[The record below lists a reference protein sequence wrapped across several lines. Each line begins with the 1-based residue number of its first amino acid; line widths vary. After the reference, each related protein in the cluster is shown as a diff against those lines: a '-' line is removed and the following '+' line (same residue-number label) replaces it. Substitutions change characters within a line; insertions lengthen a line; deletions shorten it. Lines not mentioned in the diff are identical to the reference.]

1 MSALTTKVKNQL
13 VFINTLFLSSYPKN
27 LHTHSSFPDK
37 FIKFSLI
44 IFCILSM
51 LPAFAMDFS
60 YAKSPDAIENVRLQK
75 NLKLQSILLN
85 ENVVNQVRAD
95 FESHNFDKFE
105 VSALGDGGCELRP
118 LRLVP
123 LFARSYEIPDSYK
136 HLSLED
142 KEFLTMCHIVSK
154 ASVIERDCFGL
165 EFQEKLIPTNVKYG
179 SSKIKGIQEIFS
191 LLREKLAEE
200 SVNYLRLVADAEL
213 KSAVSTNCRHTSG
226 GVSMAQEPTS
236 ASIAVLVEDMRRKG
250 FSVYLMI
257 KRLAFDSTS
266 DRVMP
271 FIYQGGGI
279 IPLLDGNAENKEGH
293 RPAVFIEAYSMK
305 SPFSAEGYR
314 GFLGALNAAETFED
328 YHAML
333 LEQRYR
339 LLDDLIFPAAA
350 FIDDVCKKTIHPNFL
365 THLDSAKVSGLS
377 IVPYM
382 TEEKTI
388 FIRTRESAPLN
399 VLHVHASSLNVEQDK
414 LGAIPRMTRSSAVIQ
429 KQLKGKKD
437 V

>member
-27 LHTHSSFPDK
+27 LHTHSSFPNK
-37 FIKFSLI
+37 LIKFSLI

-60 YAKSPDAIENVRLQK
+60 YAKSPEAIEKQEEKKRFQ
-75 NLKLQSILLN
+75 LQSILLN

-123 LFARSYEIPDSYK
+123 LFARPYK
-136 HLSLED
+136 ELNGED
-142 KEFLTMCHIVSK
+142 KNFLTMCHIVSK

-179 SSKIKGIQEIFS
+179 SSKIKGIQEIFP

-200 SVNYLRLVADAEL
+200 SINYLRLVADVEL

-226 GVSMAQEPTS
+226 GVSMAQESTS

-250 FSVYLMI
+250 FSIYLMI

-279 IPLLDGNAENKEGH
+279 IPLLDGNAENQEGN

-305 SPFSAEGYR
+305 SPFSTEGYR
-314 GFLGALNAAETFED
+314 GFLGALNATETFED

-333 LEQRYR
+333 SEQRYR
-339 LLDDLIFPAAA
+339 LLDDLICPAAA
-350 FIDDVCKKTIHPNFL
+350 FADDVCKKPIHSNFQ
-365 THLDSAKVSGLS
+365 THLDGAKVSGLS

-382 TEEKTI
+382 TEEKAR
-388 FIRTRESAPLN
+388 FIRTRESVPLN
-399 VLHVHASSLNVEQDK
+399 VLHVYASNLNVEQDK
-414 LGAIPRMTRSSAVIQ
+414 LGAIPRMFQSSAVIQ
-429 KQLKGKKD
+429 KQLKGKKG